1 MHSHCR
7 GHGFESHMLHQQ
19 VLKATLTGCFLYQE
33 PPAKVVL
40 FSFKWGT
47 QNNIS

>member
-7 GHGFESHMLHQQ
+7 GRGFESPMLHQQ

-33 PPAKVVL
+33 PPVKAVL
-40 FSFKWGT
+40 FLSNGEQK
-47 QNNIS
+47 IV